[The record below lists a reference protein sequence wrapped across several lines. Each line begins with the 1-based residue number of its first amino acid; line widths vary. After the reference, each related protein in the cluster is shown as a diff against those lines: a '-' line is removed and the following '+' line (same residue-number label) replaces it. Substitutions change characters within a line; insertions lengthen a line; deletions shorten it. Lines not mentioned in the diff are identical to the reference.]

1 MGFGNNGKPATTVF
15 NCHICYRFNMKRRE
29 TITSFL
35 VTSVFTIFIFGSLLS
50 TPLYVWWLESQ
61 RNIPF
66 FVNYLWPLV
75 ITCFTI
81 FIFVGGYKLHKFLQS
96 EKSKHE
102 AVLSYILILAVS
114 IGIVASLY
122 ASYSGDIVEC
132 RQTGG
137 EIHHKSFG
145 MRPFIIQ
152 CLDKDGKNM
161 FNMWYEKN

>member
-1 MGFGNNGKPATTVF
+1 
-15 NCHICYRFNMKRRE
+15 MKRKE
-29 TITSFL
+29 TITSLFL
-35 VTSVFTIFIFGSLLS
+35 TSVFTIFMFGGLLS

-61 RNIPF
+61 RDIPF
-66 FVNYLWPLV
+66 FVHYLWSLV

-81 FIFVGGYKLHKFLQS
+81 FIFVGGYTFHRFLQN

-102 AVLSYILILAVS
+102 AILSYILILAIS

-132 RQTGG
+132 RQIGG
-137 EIHHKSFG
+137 EVHHKRTVN
-145 MRPFIIQ
+145 RPFIIQ